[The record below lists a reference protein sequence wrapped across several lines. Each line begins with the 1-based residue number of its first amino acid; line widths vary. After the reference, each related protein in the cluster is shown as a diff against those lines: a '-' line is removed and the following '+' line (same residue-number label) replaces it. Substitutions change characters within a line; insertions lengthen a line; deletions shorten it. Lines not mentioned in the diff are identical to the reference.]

1 MGGKTTTTS
10 TASMDPL
17 QQKYISEYIMPVAG
31 DIKESEFTAY
41 EGDRVADLSDL
52 QKQMLAGYGA
62 LNLPSEYTE
71 AGDIYRGV
79 AAMTPEEIAATKTGY
94 AQEYMDAILDPSR
107 ARLERQQQQQQV
119 GIEGDLIKR
128 GAFGAGR
135 RGVYE
140 AERDVARDI
149 EMANLEAGIA
159 RDAYGAADRRFGQ
172 EMGLR
177 TGAAGALAGL
187 GGNIFST
194 ELSRLGSGMAAGEAA
209 RSIDQARLDKAY
221 EAYLMANQYPLTK
234 FSALTGGSA
243 SFPAGIG
250 TTTGSTYDPMG
261 SFGKIVNAAG
271 NFMYGMNASDVRL
284 KEDIVHEDTLNG
296 VKFYRWKW
304 NKVAEGKGLKG
315 HSYGVIAQELQEI
328 YPHLVGVGPD
338 GYKQVNYG
346 KLYAEIGDRNVI
358 V

>member
-10 TASMDPL
+10 KSEMDPL
-17 QQKYISEYIMPVAG
+17 QQEYISEYIMPVAG
-31 DIKESEFTAY
+31 EISEGTFSPYDASRTA
-41 EGDRVADLSDL
+41 GLTDL
-52 QKQMLAGYGA
+52 QRQTLSGYGA
-62 LNLPSEYTE
+62 LALPSEYTE

-79 AAMTPEEIAATKTGY
+79 AAMTPEEIEETKSGY
-94 AQEYMDAILDPSR
+94 AQEYMDAILDPTR
-107 ARLERQQQQQQV
+107 ARLRRQQMQQQV
-119 GIEGDLIKR
+119 GIEGDLIKS

-194 ELSRLGSGMAAGEAA
+194 ELSRLGSTMAAGEAERA
-209 RSIDQARLDKAY
+209 ISQDELDKAY
-221 EAYLMANQYPLTK
+221 EAYLMENQYPLTK
-234 FSALTGGSA
+234 FAALTGGSA

-250 TTTGSTYDPMG
+250 TTTGTSRDPMG
-261 SFGKIVNAAG
+261 SFGKLLTG
-271 NFMYGMNASDVRL
+271 FG
-284 KEDIVHEDTLNG
+284 TLGRGFNG
-296 VKFYRWKW
+296 F
-304 NKVAEGKGLKG
+304 G
-315 HSYGVIAQELQEI
+315 
-328 YPHLVGVGPD
+328 
-338 GYKQVNYG
+338 
-346 KLYAEIGDRNVI
+346 IGQ
-358 V
+358 

>member
-10 TASMDPL
+10 KSEMDPL
-17 QQKYISEYIMPVAG
+17 QKEYITDYIMPVAG
-31 DIKESEFTAY
+31 EIREGEYTPY
-41 EGDRVADLSDL
+41 EGDRTAGMTEL
-52 QKQMLAGYGA
+52 QKRTLEGYGA
-62 LNLPSEYTE
+62 LTLPSEYGE

-79 AAMTPEEIAATKTGY
+79 AAMTPEEIAETKSGY
-94 AQEYMDAILDPSR
+94 AQEYMDAILDPTR
-107 ARLERQQQQQQV
+107 ARLRRQQMQQQV
-119 GIEGDLIKR
+119 GIEGDLIKS

-194 ELSRLGSGMAAGEAA
+194 ELSRLGSAMAAGEAERA
-209 RSIDQARLDKAY
+209 IGQDELDKAY
-221 EAYLMANQYPLTK
+221 EAYLMENQYPLTK
-234 FSALTGGSA
+234 FAALTGGSA

-250 TTTGSTYDPMG
+250 TTTGTQRDPMG
-261 SFGKIVNAAG
+261 SFGKLLTGFG
-271 NFMYGMNASDVRL
+271 NLGTGFGF
-284 KEDIVHEDTLNG
+284 G
-296 VKFYRWKW
+296 
-304 NKVAEGKGLKG
+304 
-315 HSYGVIAQELQEI
+315 Q
-328 YPHLVGVGPD
+328 
-338 GYKQVNYG
+338 
-346 KLYAEIGDRNVI
+346 
-358 V
+358 